1 LGGAAR
7 QAIPFPTGLEGIEVK
22 KITERLKVARA
33 EHKIALKAFNMA
45 QRRLHRVLVTINTL
59 EKKHELAMA
68 QRAPVKQD

>member
-1 LGGAAR
+1 M
-7 QAIPFPTGLEGIEVK
+7 K
-22 KITERLKVARA
+22 KITERLKVARV